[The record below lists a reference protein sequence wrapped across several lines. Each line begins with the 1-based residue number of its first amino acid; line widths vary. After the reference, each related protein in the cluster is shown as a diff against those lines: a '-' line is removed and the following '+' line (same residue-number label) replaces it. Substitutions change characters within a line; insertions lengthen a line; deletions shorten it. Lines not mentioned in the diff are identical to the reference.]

1 MCTNFSQK
9 SLNPTVQVLV
19 WMTRAHFKFKYHS
32 TLLYVQL
39 FKYHPT
45 QLSRCWMFQIS
56 LHPILSR
63 CWMFQISLHPIL
75 SRCWMFQIS
84 LHPTVQVL
92 DVSNITPPYCPGAG
106 CDLVPGDRFL
116 DLPTTCTLITE
127 FHLINQDIG
136 TIR

>member
-1 MCTNFSQK
+1 MCLLLKTAKIWYITPPYCYSFQISPH
-9 SLNPTVQVLV
+9 PTVQVLDV
-19 WMTRAHFKFKYHS
+19 SNITPPYCPGVGCFNYQSSYCRGVGCFKYNS
-32 TLLYVQL
+32 TL
-39 FKYHPT
+39 
-45 QLSRCWMFQIS
+45 
-56 LHPILSR
+56 
-63 CWMFQISLHPIL
+63 L

-92 DVSNITPPYCPGAG
+92 DVNDESP
-106 CDLVPGDRFL
+106 RFL